1 MKGTFSELEL
11 SLLRQRSQEALRLKA
26 SRGDL
31 HTSVAVGYL
40 RSSNDRLEMDPDR
53 RIREALKLVFRKF
66 NEVGSVR
73 QVAVWLRQEGIQLPT
88 VAHRAQGR
96 IVEWRLP
103 RYNSVHRI
111 LTNPVYAGAYVFG
124 RTVSRTVIEAG
135 RKVVKVGV
143 RRHKEEWGVLIPDH
157 HEGYVTWQEY
167 ERNQR
172 LIGDNANMKGAMVPG
187 SVRNGGGLLAGLLR
201 CGHCGR
207 KLTVQHNGL
216 RGVARYL
223 CNGASVNHGARDKC
237 ITFGNMRVDAA
248 VSAEALRVISPLAM
262 EAALA
267 AMTDREQVGNDRIAQ
282 LEPALEQARFEAAR
296 AGRQYNTVE
305 PENRIVAS
313 ELERRWN
320 ERLGEVARLEEEIRT
335 TQETRPKECITESE
349 RAALIMLADDL
360 PRAWSHPAAT
370 VETRKRILRAVLEEV
385 VVQAEPD
392 RLRLKLHW
400 KGGDHTSLVVMKS
413 RAGQHRWKTS
423 PTTEHLI
430 EELARLLPDASI
442 ASVLNRIGMRSAK
455 GHTWT
460 QLRIRNFRAER
471 GIPIYRE
478 GERAER
484 GELDLREA
492 AAKLGVSKMTV
503 IRLIK
508 DKLLSARQSCPGS
521 PYVIRQED
529 LDTPAVRRAVSN
541 GHAVPP
547 DPRQESLQY
556 Q

>member
-1 MKGTFSELEL
+1 
-11 SLLRQRSQEALRLKA
+11 
-26 SRGDL
+26 
-31 HTSVAVGYL
+31 
-40 RSSNDRLEMDPDR
+40 
-53 RIREALKLVFRKF
+53 
-66 NEVGSVR
+66 
-73 QVAVWLRQEGIQLPT
+73 
-88 VAHRAQGR
+88 
-96 IVEWRLP
+96 
-103 RYNSVHRI
+103 
-111 LTNPVYAGAYVFG
+111 
-124 RTVSRTVIEAG
+124 
-135 RKVVKVGV
+135 
-143 RRHKEEWGVLIPDH
+143 
-157 HEGYVTWQEY
+157 
-167 ERNQR
+167 
-172 LIGDNANMKGAMVPG
+172 
-187 SVRNGGGLLAGLLR
+187 VRNGGGLLAGLLR

-223 CNGASVNHGARDKC
+223 CNGASVNHAARNKC

-248 VSAEALRVISPLAM
+248 VSAEVLRVISPLAM

-267 AMTDREQVGNDRIAQ
+267 SMADRARVGSDRIAQ
-282 LEPALEQARFEAAR
+282 LELALEQARFEAAR
-296 AGRQYNTVE
+296 AERQYNAVD
-305 PENRIVAS
+305 PENRIVAC

-320 ERLGEVARLEEEIRT
+320 QRLGEVARLEEEIRT
-335 TQETRPKECITESE
+335 AQETQPKEDITESE
-349 RAALIMLADDL
+349 RATLIALTDDL
-360 PRAWSHPAAT
+360 PRAWNHPAAT

-385 VVQAEPD
+385 VVQAEPG

-400 KGGDHTSLVVMKS
+400 KGGDHTALDVTKS

-430 EELARLLPDASI
+430 EELARLLPDANI

-484 GELDLREA
+484 GELDLRET
-492 AAKLGVSKMTV
+492 AAKLGVGKMTV

-508 DKLLSARQSCPGS
+508 ANVLPARQSCPGS

-529 LDTPAVRRAVSN
+529 LETPAIRRAVSN
-541 GHAVPP
+541 GYAVPA
-547 DPRQESLQY
+547 DPRQKSLQY